1 MIFVPDE
8 HSEDWDGWGF
18 EGPRHPCFLCGGAVG
33 EGKVVVWMGS
43 GGTAKFVSESE
54 TSDLTVQIVQKMLP
68 VTAALHIYFHPNCV
82 PSFCRRILMD
92 WEQIREAA

>member
-1 MIFVPDE
+1 MIFVPDSVRE
-8 HSEDWDGWGF
+8 QWESWGF

-43 GGTAKFVSESE
+43 GGTGVFADDGSPVSNI
-54 TSDLTVQIVQKMLP
+54 LKRVGP

-82 PSFCRRILMD
+82 PSFTRRLLQD
-92 WEQIREAA
+92 WEKVERE